1 MPPAEKDTKTHTSA
15 DAGDS
20 ILANRAHWSFGGE
33 VPKRFVEH
41 IRRSVPMYDEGHA
54 LVCQLSDFFLRSD
67 SLCYEIGTSTGEL
80 MARLVDHNR
89 HKTGIQFVGLDNE
102 PAMIEAATGRQ
113 RPGDPVSFELTDIVF
128 KELDPCDLIVA
139 YYTMQFIAP
148 KFRQAVLNKLY
159 EALEW
164 GGALILFE
172 KVRGP
177 DARFQDINNQ
187 LYTAFKR
194 GNGFTGEEILNK
206 SESLKGILEPFSTE
220 GNLDLL
226 RRAGFQDIQTV
237 FKYVCFEGFLCIK

>member
-1 MPPAEKDTKTHTSA
+1 MSSAGKVSEISAPPEI
-15 DAGDS
+15 GDS
-20 ILANRAHWSFGGE
+20 ILANRGRWSFGGE
-33 VPKRFVEH
+33 VPKHFVEH
-41 IRRSVPMYDEGHA
+41 IRRSVPLYDEGHA
-54 LVCQLSDFFLRSD
+54 LVCQLSEFFLRSD

-80 MARLVDHNR
+80 MAKLINHNKNKIGVR
-89 HKTGIQFVGLDNE
+89 FVGLDNE
-102 PAMIEAATGRQ
+102 PAMVDAAKSLQ
-113 RPGDPVSFELTDIVF
+113 KPEDPVSFELADIVF

-139 YYTMQFIAP
+139 YYTIQFIAP
-148 KFRQAVLNKLY
+148 KFRQSVLDKIY
-159 EALEW
+159 GSLEW

-194 GNGFTGEEILNK
+194 ENGFNGEEILNK
-206 SESLKGILEPFSTE
+206 SESLKGVLEPFSTE

-226 RRAGFQDIQTV
+226 RRAGFKDIQSV